1 MFDDG
6 AHTDAT
12 WRDYKESIEAV
23 RVSPKQA
30 SESRYL
36 LLSGRGQSEAEVDDS
51 RVRKDLPEDEL
62 AKIAVVGDQN
72 ALLMSRDGQDFGI
85 WKPRSVVSYDGFS
98 S

>member
-30 SESRYL
+30 SEPRYL
-36 LLSGRGQSEAEVDDS
+36 LLSGLVPI
-51 RVRKDLPEDEL
+51 LL
-62 AKIAVVGDQN
+62 AAWWLRLWHLGVQ
-72 ALLMSRDGQDFGI
+72 AL
-85 WKPRSVVSYDGFS
+85 W
-98 S
+98 